1 MKDVIFIILYII
13 YNAIT
18 VVEMVDDNSRQNVE
32 VVVFALN
39 PEERDFHLG
48 HSFEETEHLFFHF

>member
-32 VVVFALN
+32 VEVFALN
-39 PEERDFHLG
+39 AEERDFHLG
-48 HSFEETEHLFFHF
+48 CSFEETEHLFFHF